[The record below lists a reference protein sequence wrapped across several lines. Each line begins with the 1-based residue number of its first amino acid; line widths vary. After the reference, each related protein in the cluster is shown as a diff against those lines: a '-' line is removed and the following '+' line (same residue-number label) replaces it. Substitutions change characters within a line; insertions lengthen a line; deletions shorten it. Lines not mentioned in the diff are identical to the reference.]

1 MVIDHWV
8 CFDRVR
14 GLHGLPLHA
23 ILSVFL
29 GPGYC
34 YGCRTFAC
42 VRTIL
47 TRVLTARFQAASG
60 SVCTWFSRRRGFAV
74 GVMMSGSGLGGVC
87 YPVMFKRLFNQVGFG
102 WSVRWM
108 GFLMVGCLLVANL
121 LVRSRVPPR
130 GWTKGRSLFDYGV
143 FKDPLLCLVA
153 VYSSLG
159 R

>member
-1 MVIDHWV
+1 MVSLCRQYYQFFLAQGIVTGAGLSLV
-8 CFDRVR
+8 C
-14 GLHGLPLHA
+14 G
-23 ILSVFL
+23 
-29 GPGYC
+29 
-34 YGCRTFAC
+34 
-42 VRTIL
+42 TIL
-47 TRVLTARFQAASG
+47 TLALTARFQAASG
-60 SVCTWFSRRRGFAV
+60 SVCTWFSKRRGFAV

-102 WSVRWM
+102 WSVRWI

-121 LVRSRVPPR
+121 LVRSRVPPP

-143 FKDPLLCLVA
+143 FKDPLLCLIA